1 MVLIGVSRLTA
12 VNREE
17 VLFFSLL
24 SFTHRVPRVPLGYL
38 SVVRTATRIYSA
50 CRVTLRSHLT
60 SFIHS
65 GRETA
70 ALNLSLSFSLSV
82 VVFDEVTLKGDNRSY
97 DCDKLTG

>member
-1 MVLIGVSRLTA
+1 MTA

-17 VLFFSLL
+17 AQVLFFSLL

-38 SVVRTATRIYSA
+38 PTRIYSA
-50 CRVTLRSHLT
+50 CRVTLRSRLT

-70 ALNLSLSFSLSV
+70 ALNLSLSLSL
-82 VVFDEVTLKGDNRSY
+82 VVFGEVIEGDNRSY
-97 DCDKLTG
+97 DRDKLTG

>member
-1 MVLIGVSRLTA
+1 MTA

-17 VLFFSLL
+17 AQVLFFSLL

-38 SVVRTATRIYSA
+38 PTATRIYSA
-50 CRVTLRSHLT
+50 CRVTLCSRLT

-70 ALNLSLSFSLSV
+70 ALNLSLSLSL
-82 VVFDEVTLKGDNRSY
+82 VVFGEVIKGDNRSY
-97 DCDKLTG
+97 DRDKLTG